1 MLSRTYEA
9 DREAV
14 KLTKKMEDVLEVTLT
29 AEKLRSGNEIVKKNI
44 KSLFNQLIECFI
56 FLYEYSRKEFA
67 GV

>member
-44 KSLFNQLIECFI
+44 KSLFNQLTECFI